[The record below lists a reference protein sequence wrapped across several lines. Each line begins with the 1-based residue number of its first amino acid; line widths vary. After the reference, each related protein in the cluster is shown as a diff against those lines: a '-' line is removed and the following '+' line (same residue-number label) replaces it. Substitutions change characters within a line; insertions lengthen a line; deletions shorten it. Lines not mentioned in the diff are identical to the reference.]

1 MTIEIQHRA
10 RLTSGYFGFER
21 YVKPVP
27 ATPTHCRGC
36 GLELERLRRY
46 AGLCR
51 QCVAA
56 RMSAATAPQPRV
68 QVVRDF
74 VRHGEKFVVV
84 QCACGVQRTMRLST
98 YNAQRP
104 LTCKACRLAAI
115 KRNGFEAEYAR

>member
-1 MTIEIQHRA
+1 MKFQPRA
-10 RLTSGYFGFER
+10 RLTAGYFALER

-36 GLELERLRRY
+36 GTELELLRRY
-46 AGLCR
+46 AGLCQR
-51 QCVAA
+51 CVAA
-56 RMSAATAPQPRV
+56 RMTAAPAPQPRL
-68 QVVRDF
+68 QIVRDF

-84 QCACGVQRTMRLST
+84 QCACGAQRTMRLST

-115 KRNGFEAEYAR
+115 KRHGFEAEYAR